1 MKKFGISQQKKVTWK
16 DYLKYIN
23 RTFVIV
29 IVVCFIFFSFF
40 AKISDMVF
48 SKNKIDIF
56 KENLGQIAFY
66 MRTIDKDLSRFLL
79 TLDDIVQS
87 YNKGENIFKTKE
99 KEIDT
104 CRKYIEENKEYL
116 KKIGFS
122 NYDKLINFISDARK
136 YKQELFE
143 LLGKNQS
150 FNYLVILQNT
160 NEKRPNGG
168 FF

>member
-1 MKKFGISQQKKVTWK
+1 
-16 DYLKYIN
+16 
-23 RTFVIV
+23 
-29 IVVCFIFFSFF
+29 
-40 AKISDMVF
+40 
-48 SKNKIDIF
+48 
-56 KENLGQIAFY
+56 
-66 MRTIDKDLSRFLL
+66 MRTIDRNLSHFLL

-87 YNKGENIFKTKE
+87 YNKGENIFNTKE

-122 NYDKLINFISDARK
+122 NYDKLINFISDTRK
-136 YKQELFE
+136 YRQELFE